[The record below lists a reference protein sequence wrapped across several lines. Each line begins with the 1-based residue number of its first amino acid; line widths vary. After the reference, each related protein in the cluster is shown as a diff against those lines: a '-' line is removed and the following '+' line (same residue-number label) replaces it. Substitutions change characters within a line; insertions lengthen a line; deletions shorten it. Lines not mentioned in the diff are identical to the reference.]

1 MLDPMSALG
10 SSTRVPTTTG
20 PLEKSV
26 GRVNTVSPEG
36 AVRGEP
42 EKSKHSQAAFAE
54 SQIPTTS
61 PLLVKSGMEGNP
73 LEGLLAIIGQLPE
86 HSVGV
91 LERVRQSRIRFPL
104 EF

>member
-1 MLDPMSALG
+1 MFAPSKSLG

-20 PLEKSV
+20 PLENNPV
-26 GRVNTVSPEG
+26 AVNTVRPEG

-42 EKSKHSQAAFAE
+42 EKSKHSQAAFVE
-54 SQIPTTS
+54 WQIPTTS
-61 PLLVKSGMEGNP
+61 PLLDKSGIEGIP
-73 LEGLLAIIGQLPE
+73 LEALLVIIGQLPE